1 MDSGERAS
9 ARLGQ
14 QMNDELNAACD
25 DDWNAWGVAHAAF
38 IAAKAA
44 CDVARAAR
52 TAALAA
58 AKITD
63 AARDAAMEKS

>member
-1 MDSGERAS
+1 MS
-9 ARLGQ
+9 
-14 QMNDELNAACD
+14 NNLNAACD
-25 DDWNAWGVAHAAF
+25 DAWNAWGVAHAAF

-63 AARDAAMEKS
+63 AALAAVMEKS